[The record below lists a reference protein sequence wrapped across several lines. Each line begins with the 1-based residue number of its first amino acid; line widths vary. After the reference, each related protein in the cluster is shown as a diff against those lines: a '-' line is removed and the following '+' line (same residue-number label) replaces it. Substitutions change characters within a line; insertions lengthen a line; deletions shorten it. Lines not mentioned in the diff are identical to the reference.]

1 MSESTNPNPRPAWME
16 DELVRDIP
24 QKKLDFL
31 GQLFTESQGK
41 SQKEMMT
48 MMLPMMR
55 RAKAEHLSF
64 TTQEMNSAIAAIR
77 KHSSSEELSKIDKIL
92 SQAGQQKGT
101 PQ

>member
-1 MSESTNPNPRPAWME
+1 MSESTNSNSRPAWME
-16 DELVRDIP
+16 DELVREIP

-31 GQLFTESQGK
+31 GQLFAESQGK
-41 SQKEMMT
+41 SQKEMMS

>member
-1 MSESTNPNPRPAWME
+1 MSESTNQTPRPAWME

-41 SQKEMMT
+41 SQKEMMS

-77 KHSSSEELSKIDKIL
+77 KYSSSEELSKIDKIL